1 MAQII
6 STILSNMGTV
16 MTTLFNEGTAA
27 DGVPVLATMAM
38 LPVVGGVIARV
49 VSVVR
54 AGRG

>member
-1 MAQII
+1 MSQII

-27 DGVPVLATMAM
+27 DGVPVLATVAM

-49 VSVVR
+49 VSVVK